1 MNKESYR
8 CDFCGKSFA
17 IKDNLYRHLSKN
29 KDCYDFYY
37 HDKVENID
45 YVTCRI
51 CGKRLSRIFEQH
63 LKTHGMTTE
72 EYRLLF
78 PDAVLTAQETKDK
91 RKQTNLERYGVENPF
106 VVKEIKEKVK
116 QTFLE
121 RYNVEHPMQIK
132 EVRDKFKQTCL
143 ERYSVENP
151 ARSEE
156 IKNRIKQTC
165 LERYG
170 VDSHFKSQEVR
181 DKIKQTFLDRY
192 GVKNPLQIK
201 EVRNKIRQTNLEKY
215 GVEYPLLSEE
225 IQDKIKQ
232 TNLERYGV
240 KYISQVKEIQNK
252 IRNTML
258 QKYGVYYNSMPCFS
272 LNSQELFTS
281 IELILSDMYPDLE
294 CFYATNKEIE
304 LGGKL
309 VTNEYQVLVE
319 SVSDNKKVRFL
330 DFYIPALKKWI
341 EFDESYHDNIDQL
354 NDDKIREQEIKAVIP
369 GIELLRIKEE
379 DYLNNKGHTVEKCID
394 FILS

>member
-1 MNKESYR
+1 
-8 CDFCGKSFA
+8 
-17 IKDNLYRHLSKN
+17 
-29 KDCYDFYY
+29 
-37 HDKVENID
+37 
-45 YVTCRI
+45 
-51 CGKRLSRIFEQH
+51 
-63 LKTHGMTTE
+63 
-72 EYRLLF
+72 
-78 PDAVLTAQETKDK
+78 
-91 RKQTNLERYGVENPF
+91 
-106 VVKEIKEKVK
+106 
-116 QTFLE
+116 
-121 RYNVEHPMQIK
+121 
-132 EVRDKFKQTCL
+132 
-143 ERYSVENP
+143 
-151 ARSEE
+151 
-156 IKNRIKQTC
+156 
-165 LERYG
+165 
-170 VDSHFKSQEVR
+170 
-181 DKIKQTFLDRY
+181 
-192 GVKNPLQIK
+192 
-201 EVRNKIRQTNLEKY
+201 
-215 GVEYPLLSEE
+215 
-225 IQDKIKQ
+225 
-232 TNLERYGV
+232 
-240 KYISQVKEIQNK
+240 
-252 IRNTML
+252 ML